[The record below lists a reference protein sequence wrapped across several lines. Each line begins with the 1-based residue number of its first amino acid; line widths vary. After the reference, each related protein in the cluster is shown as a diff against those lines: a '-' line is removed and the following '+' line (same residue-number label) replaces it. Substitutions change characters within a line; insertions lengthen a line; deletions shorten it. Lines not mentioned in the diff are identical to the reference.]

1 LIERAEIEKTLHD
14 DLERARALY
23 DSETTDFH
31 VTTEDMIPIDANY
44 PDLTKAIRTA
54 GGERRSALQ
63 AYTLALERFTKS
75 MVLFPTISVDDAIQK
90 QRIPP
95 LPNASPI
102 LRTKGIACSV
112 SIWKR
117 SVPMPIPW
125 GC

>member
-1 LIERAEIEKTLHD
+1 MKRAEIEKTLHD

-63 AYTLALERFTKS
+63 AYTLALERFTNF
-75 MVLFPTISVDDAIQK
+75 VVHGVVPDD
-90 QRIPP
+90 
-95 LPNASPI
+95 LS
-102 LRTKGIACSV
+102 G
-112 SIWKR
+112 
-117 SVPMPIPW
+117 
-125 GC
+125 